1 MSGILF
7 TGIKLPKLLVHTPG
21 FLLMSLLLQTAAEA
35 AQNGPHFPTSFVLV
49 YVVGFI
55 AAVTIG
61 SIAWYNSKRP
71 PGWENK
77 GRPDTVPKVDAG
89 QTKEANDPNA

>member
-1 MSGILF
+1 MY
-7 TGIKLPKLLVHTPG
+7 LLEVAT
-21 FLLMSLLLQTAAEA
+21 EA
-35 AQNGPHFPTSFVLV
+35 TTEVSHFPFAATAVLV
-49 YVVGFI
+49 IGFI

-77 GRPDTVPKVDAG
+77 ERPDVVPKVDS
-89 QTKEANDPNA
+89 

>member
-1 MSGILF
+1 MQIVMEAGTFPVYF
-7 TGIKLPKLLVHTPG
+7 T
-21 FLLMSLLLQTAAEA
+21 
-35 AQNGPHFPTSFVLV
+35 LV

-71 PGWENK
+71 PGWEDAK
-77 GRPDTVPKVDAG
+77 RPDFIPKVKNE
-89 QTKEANDPNA
+89 KEEKTGDS